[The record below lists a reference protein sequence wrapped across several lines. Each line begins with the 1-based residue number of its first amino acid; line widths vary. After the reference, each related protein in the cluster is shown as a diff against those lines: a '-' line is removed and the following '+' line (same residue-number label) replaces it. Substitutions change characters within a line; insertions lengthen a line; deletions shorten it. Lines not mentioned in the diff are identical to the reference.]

1 MALDISDLDK
11 IDRIVREA
19 VKDQLSASLGDDEP
33 IELAGRWEGGK
44 LEIWPRDQTLGAKEI
59 PIDAFF
65 HKIVML
71 RDRLRVL
78 EQQIN
83 GHAKLSD
90 EEKVHL
96 QQYVTRCYGSLTT
109 FNVLFRR
116 KEDHF
121 RGSGGSKDE

>member
-1 MALDISDLDK
+1 MPLDLTDLDK

-19 VKDQLSASLGDDEP
+19 VKDQLSDALGDDEP
-33 IELAGRWEGGK
+33 VELAGRWEGGK
-44 LEIWPRDQTLGAKEI
+44 LELWPKDQTLGAKEI

-65 HKIVML
+65 HKIVLL

-83 GHAKLSD
+83 GNAKLSD
-90 EEKVHL
+90 EDKVHL
-96 QQYVTRCYGSLTT
+96 QQYITRCYGSLTT

-121 RGSGGSKDE
+121 RGSSGSKDE